1 MDDKIALIIKKHY
14 PEIANGWHVP
24 VWANVTN
31 INENV
36 NEGDVSDRF
45 RPRYAVSAKL
55 LDRTG
60 KETGLVMENIAL
72 TGSFGFS
79 GGGMVQFPQEGAIVE
94 LSFAFGQVDKPY
106 ISNVLPFGLSL
117 PECKPGE
124 INIQSRTGSKIHFN
138 DSGNITQQTDHKLKQ
153 VANELEQITGKQ
165 VLDMLSRTSK
175 VKSHAKEEVGGTF
188 DLSALGALILQ
199 TAGHAELSSL
209 ESLNLTT
216 ASDLNE
222 NIAGKR
228 QTVVKELLS
237 ILVDDKSKLQID
249 KNGFEATVDGGYVYL
264 GTQSVDVV
272 KCLYDLCDAVS
283 QIAQSLA
290 MHTHPTSVGPTSM
303 PIQSS
308 DFAGQ
313 GSQVEAIAKQVQQ
326 VVK

>member
-24 VWANVTN
+24 VWAIVTS

-36 NEGDVSDRF
+36 NDGDVSDRF
-45 RPRYAVSAKL
+45 RPRYAASAKL

-72 TGSFGFS
+72 AGSFGAN
-79 GGGMVQFPQEGAIVE
+79 GGGMVQFPDEGSIVE
-94 LSFAFGQVDKPY
+94 LAFAFGHVDKPY
-106 ISNVLPFGLSL
+106 ISNVLPFGLPL
-117 PECKPGE
+117 PECQPGE
-124 INIQSRTGSKIHFN
+124 INIQSRTGSKVHF
-138 DSGNITQQTDHKLKQ
+138 DASGNITTQTDRKLKQ
-153 VANELEQITGKQ
+153 VASELEQITGKQ
-165 VLDMLSRTSK
+165 VLEMLSRTST
-175 VKSHAKEEVGGTF
+175 VKSHVKEQVGGTF

-237 ILVDDKSKLQID
+237 ILVDENSKLQID

-290 MHTHPTSVGPTSM
+290 THTHPTSVGPTSV
-303 PIQSS
+303 PIQSG

-313 GSQVEAIAKQVQQ
+313 GSQVEALAKKVGE